1 MAGLGALLLAAACTG
16 GGGASTTPTATA
28 TSATATPSSTATATA
43 TPTATVEPTATP
55 PASGAPPI
63 VIEPSDALTV
73 REFAPGERL
82 DAEHGVFIADATT
95 GAGELWAVN
104 PDLVPS
110 EFDLRSL
117 QSSPDG
123 RFVTARVVD
132 TGFLADRTTGA
143 GFRWDADASRMVG
156 FPDGEGRALFVSDD
170 EECWF
175 YAVEFR
181 ASAAVLLASSRL
193 SEPPERCPQ
202 LEGLFSPDGGSLFLQ
217 AGARVR
223 GLPATAG
230 LYVVNLAS
238 GAIEEAGRLPGSS
251 VTLHARVDGFVTI
264 ARETLSSEPQRIAV
278 QRYGWDGMPL
288 GEERVFSTGRP
299 STSIGTV
306 LLSPDGRSIVWQER
320 LPLGIPLGAGGPEH
334 WPVVGLADLQTGE
347 VRFRAVRA
355 SLTNG
360 TGVLDWL
367 ADSSEIVVA
376 TVDGYAILSASD
388 GALTPLGFGTVSHF
402 EPLPMPAPHD
412 PRLFAFG
419 GRVVDRDGEVVRPV
433 AAAAE
438 AWGPTWGVFTHYAW
452 GATGEVLRFSP
463 DPPNPRPDS
472 AAGTRKQVPL

>member
-28 TSATATPSSTATATA
+28 TSATATPSPTAAATA

-104 PDLVPS
+104 QDLVPS

-132 TGFLADRTTGA
+132 TSFLADRTTGA
-143 GFRWDADASRMVG
+143 GFRWDADAFRMVG

-181 ASAAVLLASSRL
+181 ASAAALLASSRL

-251 VTLHARVDGFVTI
+251 VTLHARVDWLRGHRAGDAELRAAAHRGPALRLGRDAAWRG
-264 ARETLSSEPQRIAV
+264 ARVLDRPAQHVDRGRTPLPRRAV
-278 QRYGWDGMPL
+278 DRLAGALATRHPA
-288 GEERVFSTGRP
+288 RRRRTGALAGRRP
-299 STSIGTV
+299 RR
-306 LLSPDGRSIVWQER
+306 SPDGRGAVPRRSRVADQRHGRARLARRQLGNRGRHGRRVCDPIRERRRAHVARVRDR
-320 LPLGIPLGAGGPEH
+320 LPLRAAAHARTPRPAALRLRRQGRRSRRRGRAPGRGRRRGLGA
-334 WPVVGLADLQTGE
+334 DL
-347 VRFRAVRA
+347 
-355 SLTNG
+355 
-360 TGVLDWL
+360 
-367 ADSSEIVVA
+367 
-376 TVDGYAILSASD
+376 
-388 GALTPLGFGTVSHF
+388 
-402 EPLPMPAPHD
+402 
-412 PRLFAFG
+412 
-419 GRVVDRDGEVVRPV
+419 GRVHPLRVGRDRR
-433 AAAAE
+433 
-438 AWGPTWGVFTHYAW
+438 
-452 GATGEVLRFSP
+452 GA
-463 DPPNPRPDS
+463 
-472 AAGTRKQVPL
+472 PL